1 MQSRV
6 LFKFFR
12 GGHGVGRNSRGPLF
26 SCFITIFNQIFE
38 VFEEVHEMPPTII
51 FLQSTNYRSRSRL
64 VSTYETFRQLLIIGK
79 SIIIIIYL
87 SLFNNWLTPFRSVER
102 QVLLVA
108 DGRRAIEL
116 LLRLEASAKVDTV
129 LQRIETVLISLAT

>member
-1 MQSRV
+1 MS
-6 LFKFFR
+6 
-12 GGHGVGRNSRGPLF
+12 
-26 SCFITIFNQIFE
+26 
-38 VFEEVHEMPPTII
+38 PTII

-64 VSTYETFRQLLIIGK
+64 VSTYETFRQLLIIVK

-87 SLFNNWLTPFRSVER
+87 SLFNNWLASFRSVER

-116 LLRLEASAKVDTV
+116 LLRFEASAKIDAV
-129 LQRIETVLISLAT
+129 LQ